1 MDTKIKKMNA
11 LDLDCLTKEELSSF
25 IKTIYENIKKLK
37 EEQNK
42 RSLK

>member
-1 MDTKIKKMNA
+1 MDTKIEKMNA
-11 LDLDCLTKEELSSF
+11 LNLDCLTKEELSSF